1 MFRSVRFRLTFYY
14 TAVFAMVLTFLAM
27 SIYVILKGENLR
39 RIDADISQL
48 ADSFLTTVHAEL
60 KDQSG
65 PDSLKVSID
74 EAITEHAF
82 RDYLFS
88 VFGDDGKLIESSP
101 ANFPIND
108 PKSFSSEEL
117 LESPSFQG
125 LLKASSGSSQGF
137 ANVRGG
143 RERFRGYVRRF
154 SAAQGQ
160 GQYILVVLLSL
171 RQPEEFLESIRH
183 VFALIIPFGILLAS
197 AGGYLL
203 ARKTLSPVVSMSEQ
217 ASRIDATNLHDRLDV
232 KNERDELG
240 LLAHSFNQLLDRLA
254 ASIDLQRR
262 FMADASHELRTPIS
276 ILRGEADVAL
286 SRAERPSSEYRESLG
301 IVREEARRLSQL
313 VENLFTLARADA
325 GNYPL
330 TKTHFYL
337 DELLAECVR
346 AARTLAAAQ
355 SIRLDIHSEEELLVD
370 ADEALIRRM
379 ILNLIDNAIKFTAP
393 GGSVSVHATR
403 VGARYL
409 VAVQDTG
416 VGIPGELHSR
426 VFERFF
432 RADKARTH
440 QNDAGTGAGL
450 GLAISRWIAE
460 AHDGA
465 LELSS
470 SNAKGSVF
478 VAYLESAAK

>member
-1 MFRSVRFRLTFYY
+1 
-14 TAVFAMVLTFLAM
+14 MVLF
-27 SIYVILKGENLR
+27 
-39 RIDADISQL
+39 
-48 ADSFLTTVHAEL
+48 
-60 KDQSG
+60 
-65 PDSLKVSID
+65 
-74 EAITEHAF
+74 
-82 RDYLFS
+82 
-88 VFGDDGKLIESSP
+88 
-101 ANFPIND
+101 
-108 PKSFSSEEL
+108 
-117 LESPSFQG
+117 
-125 LLKASSGSSQGF
+125 
-137 ANVRGG
+137 
-143 RERFRGYVRRF
+143 
-154 SAAQGQ
+154 
-160 GQYILVVLLSL
+160 SL

-355 SIRLDIHSEEELLVD
+355 NIRLDIHSEEELLVD

-379 ILNLIDNAIKFTAP
+379 IPEPD
-393 GGSVSVHATR
+393 
-403 VGARYL
+403 
-409 VAVQDTG
+409 
-416 VGIPGELHSR
+416 
-426 VFERFF
+426 
-432 RADKARTH
+432 
-440 QNDAGTGAGL
+440 
-450 GLAISRWIAE
+450 
-460 AHDGA
+460 
-465 LELSS
+465 
-470 SNAKGSVF
+470 
-478 VAYLESAAK
+478 

>member
-1 MFRSVRFRLTFYY
+1 MFSSVRFRLTFYY
-14 TAVFAMVLTFLAM
+14 TAAFAMVLTFLAM
-27 SIYVILKGENLR
+27 SIYVILKSENLR

-48 ADSFLTTVHAEL
+48 ADSFLTTVQAEL

-82 RDYLFS
+82 RDYFFS
-88 VFGDDGKLIESSP
+88 VFGDGGKLIESSS

-108 PKSFSSEEL
+108 PKSLSSEEL
-117 LESPSFQG
+117 LVSPSFQG
-125 LLKASSGSSQGF
+125 LLTASSGSSQGF
-137 ANVRGG
+137 ANVRDGH
-143 RERFRGYVRRF
+143 ERFRGYVRRF

-160 GQYILVVLLSL
+160 YVLVVLFSL

-355 SIRLDIHSEEELLVD
+355 NIRLDIHSEEELLVD

-393 GGSVSVHATR
+393 GGSVSVRATR

-409 VAVQDTG
+409 VAVEDTG
-416 VGIPGELHSR
+416 AGIPAELHSR

>member
-1 MFRSVRFRLTFYY
+1 MFSSVRFRLTFYY
-14 TAVFAMVLTFLAM
+14 AAAFAMVLTLLAM
-27 SIYVILKGENLR
+27 SIYVILKSENLR
-39 RIDADISQL
+39 RIDADTSQL
-48 ADSFLTTVHAEL
+48 ADSFLTTVQAEL

-108 PKSFSSEEL
+108 QKGFSSEEL
-117 LESPSFQG
+117 LASPSFQG
-125 LLKASSGSSQGF
+125 LLTASSGSSQGF

-160 GQYILVVLLSL
+160 YILVVLFSL

-355 SIRLDIHSEEELLVD
+355 NIRLDFHSEEELLVD

-409 VAVQDTG
+409 VAVEDTG
-416 VGIPGELHSR
+416 AGIPAELHSR